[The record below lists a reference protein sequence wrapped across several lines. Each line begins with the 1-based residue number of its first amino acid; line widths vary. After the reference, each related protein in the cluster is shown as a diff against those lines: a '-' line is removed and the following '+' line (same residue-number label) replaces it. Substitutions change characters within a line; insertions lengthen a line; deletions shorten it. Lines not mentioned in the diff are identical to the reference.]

1 MIRFHNIVFM
11 TKKLLKEV
19 MKRSKLRNK
28 FNRNRNHEYWCNF
41 KLQRNYCVN
50 FLRKKKKQ
58 YYENLSVK
66 NAMDSQI
73 FWKSVKPYFNDKG
86 SNSKQT
92 TLLENDSILTY
103 TRNTAKTMHSLFK
116 NITKN
121 LNLKPYK
128 DSSLTDI
135 NEITSNFDNH
145 FIIKKIKN
153 LFQT

>member
-1 MIRFHNIVFM
+1 MN
-11 TKKLLKEV
+11 
-19 MKRSKLRNK
+19 
-28 FNRNRNHEYWCNF
+28 
-41 KLQRNYCVN
+41 
-50 FLRKKKKQ
+50 
-58 YYENLSVK
+58 
-66 NAMDSQI
+66 SQI
-73 FWKSVKPYFNDKG
+73 FWKSIKPYFNDKG

-92 TLLENDSILTY
+92 TLLENDSILIY
-103 TRNTAKTMHSLFK
+103 TRNTAKTRNSFFK

-128 DSSLTDI
+128 DSSLTDV